1 MENYWIFII
10 LILISLNLINKW
22 VKDSS
27 KDLSGFIEPK
37 LKSRGFKMISCTYP
51 GLFKVGPF
59 KKIEWSIGK
68 PQINNGNIQYEY
80 TYYRIVKFKTNNNVT
95 AKVWAKIETNW
106 FKETKIEFKPKLSG
120 IY

>member
-10 LILISLNLINKW
+10 LIGILLSLINKW

-27 KDLSGFIEPK
+27 KDLSGYIEPK

-59 KKIEWSIGK
+59 KKNRMIYRKTSNKRWK
-68 PQINNGNIQYEY
+68 Y
-80 TYYRIVKFKTNNNVT
+80 TV
-95 AKVWAKIETNW
+95 
-106 FKETKIEFKPKLSG
+106 
-120 IY
+120 